1 MRLTIVLAL
10 LLSLPLLADSPSN
23 QWRRFF
29 SPQRLDALEA
39 RFGAEG
45 RKRAEALAAFIET
58 EQGVER
64 PIDERLQRV
73 NDHFN
78 RMTFVDDQTH
88 WGQPDYWATPLEFV
102 GSGGGDCEDFA
113 IAKYFTLRVLGV
125 EAEQMRLTYAKAVT
139 LNQAHMVL
147 TFLPEPG
154 AMPLVLD
161 NLDPAIRPGNERPD
175 LVPVYSFNG
184 EGLWR
189 ARAFDQG
196 VRLKSG
202 ESGVDL
208 WQDLV
213 ERITIEGE
221 EEGA

>member
-1 MRLTIVLAL
+1 MRLTIVLVF
-10 LLSLPLLADSPSN
+10 LLSLPLRADSPSEP
-23 QWRRFF
+23 WRRYF
-29 SPQRLDALEA
+29 SPQRLDALGQ

-45 RKRAEALAAFIET
+45 RDRAEALGQFLDREVAAARPVP
-58 EQGVER
+58 EQ
-64 PIDERLQRV
+64 LQRV
-73 NDHFN
+73 NDYFN
-78 RMTFVDDQTH
+78 GLTFVDDQTH

-102 GSGGGDCEDFA
+102 ASGGGDCEDFA

-125 EAEQMRLTYAKAVT
+125 PADKLRLTYAKAVT

-147 TFLPEPG
+147 TYLPSPNG
-154 AMPLVLD
+154 MPLVLD
-161 NLDPAIRPGNERPD
+161 NLNPDILPGSERPD

-202 ESGVDL
+202 DSGVER
-208 WQDLV
+208 WQELV
-213 ERITIEGE
+213 DRITIEGE
-221 EEGA
+221 

>member
-1 MRLTIVLAL
+1 MRLTIILIFLLAL
-10 LLSLPLLADSPSN
+10 PLWADSPAN
-23 QWRRFF
+23 QWRRYF
-29 SPQRLDALEA
+29 SSKRLDALEA
-39 RFGAEG
+39 RFGAPG
-45 RKRAEALAAFIET
+45 RERAEALAAFIEAELAVDRSVDDT
-58 EQGVER
+58 LRQ
-64 PIDERLQRV
+64 V

-78 RMTFVDDQTH
+78 TLTFVDDQTH
-88 WGQPDYWATPLEFV
+88 WGQADYWATPLEFV
-102 GSGGGDCEDFA
+102 ASGGGDCEDFA
-113 IAKYFTLRVLGV
+113 IAKYFTLRVLGI
-125 EAEQMRLTYAKAVT
+125 EAAQLRLTYAKAVT

-147 TFLPEPG
+147 TYLPSPA

-161 NLDPAIRPGNERPD
+161 NLNPEVLPGDARPD

-196 VRLKSG
+196 VRLKHG

-221 EEGA
+221 

>member
-1 MRLTIVLAL
+1 MRLTVILVL
-10 LLSLPLLADSPSN
+10 LLSLPLWADSPAN

-29 SPQRLDALEA
+29 SPKRLDALEA
-39 RFGAEG
+39 QFGEPG
-45 RKRAEALAAFIET
+45 RQRAEALAAFIEAELAQDRPV
-58 EQGVER
+58 EQKLE
-64 PIDERLQRV
+64 RV
-73 NDHFN
+73 NDYFN
-78 RMTFVDDQTH
+78 RLTFVDDQTH

-102 GSGGGDCEDFA
+102 ASGGGDCEDFA

-125 EAEQMRLTYAKAVT
+125 EAAQLRLTYVKAVT

-147 TFLPEPG
+147 TYLPTPS

-161 NLDPAIRPGNERPD
+161 NLNATVLPGSERPD

-196 VRLKSG
+196 VRLKHG

-221 EEGA
+221 